1 MTAIAIVHPAPVVRQ
16 SRMMQ
21 AWLAHR
27 VILLRI
33 VVVVFSVLLLEVASR
48 LGWINP
54 VSFIPPSKMVRSAWD
69 ILIAGTYKTDI
80 LLTLSA
86 ASLAVILAVVF
97 GFLFG
102 VLLFKLPRVRRVL
115 DPLLLSY
122 YAVPIF
128 VLYPMLIVLLGLN
141 RWPLVA
147 LGFLFAVVA
156 MAVNTLNGLERVP
169 NVLLRT
175 ARMLR
180 MGRIQEVCLITL
192 PASLP
197 FVFTGIKL
205 SIVYS
210 FIAVIGGEFV
220 LSGAGFGY
228 QIAYAY
234 NNFDNPTMYGLMMLL
249 LVFVGTLN
257 LLLHAAEQRLY
268 QRRVLKEM
276 A

>member
-1 MTAIAIVHPAPVVRQ
+1 MTNATLAAAAPAPRQ
-16 SRMMQ
+16 GFGHALLR
-21 AWLAHR
+21 HR
-27 VILLRI
+27 VPLLRAA
-33 VVVVFSVLLLEVASR
+33 VVACMVLLLEVASR
-48 LGWINP
+48 LGWIDP
-54 VSFIPPSKMVRSAWD
+54 VSFIAPSRMAASAWD
-69 ILIAGTYKTDI
+69 ILLSGTYKADI
-80 LLTLSA
+80 MLTLYA
-86 ASLAVILAVVF
+86 AGLAVLLAVVF

-102 VLLFKLPRVRRVL
+102 VLLFKLPRLRRVL

-169 NVLLRT
+169 GVLLRT

-180 MGRIQEVCLITL
+180 MGRGQEVWLITL

-197 FVFTGIKL
+197 FVFTGVKL
-205 SIVYS
+205 AIVYS

-234 NNFDNPTMYGLMMLL
+234 NNFDNPTMYGLMLL
-249 LVFVGTLN
+249 LLLFVGTLN
-257 LLLHAAEQRLY
+257 LLLYSAEQRLY
-268 QRRVLKEM
+268 QRRVLKEI

>member
-1 MTAIAIVHPAPVVRQ
+1 MSAATLPHAAATGQ
-16 SRMMQ
+16 KSLKQ
-21 AWLAHR
+21 TWLRHR
-27 VILLRI
+27 VALLRAA
-33 VVVVFSVLLLEVASR
+33 VVTVAVLLLEVASR
-48 LGWINP
+48 IGWIDQ
-54 VSFIPPSKMVRSAWD
+54 VAFIPPSRMAASAWH
-69 ILIAGTYKTDI
+69 ILRAGTYKNDI
-80 LLTLSA
+80 LLTLYA
-86 ASLAVILAVVF
+86 AGLAVILAVAF

-102 VLLFKLPRVRRVL
+102 VLLFKLPRLRRVL

-128 VLYPMLIVLLGLN
+128 VLYPMLIVLFGLN

-169 NVLLRT
+169 GVLLRT
-175 ARMLR
+175 ARMLHLSR
-180 MGRIQEVCLITL
+180 VQEVRLITL

-205 SIVYS
+205 AIVYS

-234 NNFDNPTMYGLMMLL
+234 NNFDNPTMYGLMLL
-249 LVFVGTLN
+249 LLMFVGTLN
-257 LLLHAAEQRLY
+257 LLLHAMEQQLY
-268 QRRVLKEM
+268 QRRVVQEPT
-276 A
+276 

>member
-1 MTAIAIVHPAPVVRQ
+1 MSRVGWLRVAVVTG
-16 SRMMQ
+16 
-21 AWLAHR
+21 AVA
-27 VILLRI
+27 
-33 VVVVFSVLLLEVASR
+33 LLEIASR
-48 LGWINP
+48 LAWIDP
-54 VSFIPPSKMVRSAWD
+54 VSFIPPSRMALGAWK
-69 ILIAGTYKTDI
+69 LLASGAYLKDI
-80 LLTLSA
+80 LLTLGA
-86 ASLAVILAVVF
+86 AGLSVLLSVSV
-97 GFLFG
+97 GFLCG
-102 VLLFKLPRVRRVL
+102 VALFRLPRVRRVL

-128 VLYPMLIVLLGLN
+128 IFYPMLIVLFGLN

-147 LGFLFAVVA
+147 IGFLFAFVA

-169 NVLLRT
+169 QVLLRT

-180 MGRIQEVCLITL
+180 MSRLDEIRLITL

-210 FIAVIGGEFV
+210 FIAVIAGEFV

-228 QIAYAY
+228 QIAFAY
-234 NNFDNPTMYGLMMLL
+234 NNFDNPTMYGLMLL
-249 LVFVGTLN
+249 LLLFVGTIN

-268 QRRVLKEM
+268 QRRVLKET

>member
-1 MTAIAIVHPAPVVRQ
+1 MSAAALPHAAAPESTNRTQ
-16 SRMMQ
+16 SWRR
-21 AWLAHR
+21 HR
-27 VILLRI
+27 VTVLRTA
-33 VVVVFSVLLLEVASR
+33 VVVFAVALLEAASR

-54 VSFIPPSKMVRSAWD
+54 VSFIPPSKMAASAWH
-69 ILIAGTYKTDI
+69 ILRSGTYKTDI

-86 ASLAVILAVVF
+86 AGLAVVLAITF

-128 VLYPMLIVLLGLN
+128 VLYPMLIVLFGLN

-169 NVLLRT
+169 AVLLRT

-180 MGRIQEVCLITL
+180 LGRVQEVRLITL

-197 FVFTGIKL
+197 FVFTGVKL
-205 SIVYS
+205 AIVYS

-234 NNFDNPTMYGLMMLL
+234 NNFDNPTMYGLMLLL

-257 LLLHAAEQRLY
+257 LVLHAMEQRLY
-268 QRRVLKEM
+268 QRRVLKELT
-276 A
+276 

>member
-1 MTAIAIVHPAPVVRQ
+1 VIAAALPHEAVGQADLKH
-16 SRMMQ
+16 
-21 AWLAHR
+21 AWLRHR
-27 VILLRI
+27 VAVLRAA
-33 VVVVFSVLLLEVASR
+33 VVALAVLLLEAATR
-48 LGWINP
+48 LGWIDQ
-54 VSFIPPSKMVRSAWD
+54 VSFIPPSRMAASAWH
-69 ILIAGTYKTDI
+69 ILWSGTYKADI
-80 LLTLSA
+80 LLTLYA
-86 ASLAVILAVVF
+86 AGLAVILAVTF

-102 VLLFKLPRVRRVL
+102 VLLFKLPRLRRVL

-128 VLYPMLIVLLGLN
+128 VLYPMLIVLFGLN

-169 NVLLRT
+169 AVLLRT

-180 MGRIQEVCLITL
+180 LGRAQEVRLITL

-205 SIVYS
+205 AIVYS

-234 NNFDNPTMYGLMMLL
+234 NNFDNPTMYGLMLLL
-249 LVFVGTLN
+249 LVFVGALN
-257 LLLHAAEQRLY
+257 LLLHAMEQRLY
-268 QRRVLKEM
+268 QRRVLKELT
-276 A
+276 

>member
-1 MTAIAIVHPAPVVRQ
+1 MTSATLAGSSAPARPGVA
-16 SRMMQ
+16 Q
-21 AWLAHR
+21 ALFRNR
-27 VILLRI
+27 VPLLRAA
-33 VVVVFSVLLLEVASR
+33 VVAAAVLLLEVSSR
-48 LGWINP
+48 FGWIDP
-54 VSFIPPSKMVRSAWD
+54 VSFIPPSRMAASAWG
-69 ILIAGTYKTDI
+69 ILQSGTYNADI
-80 LLTLSA
+80 ALTLYA
-86 ASLAVILAVVF
+86 AGLAVLLAVVF

-102 VLLFKLPRVRRVL
+102 VLLFKLPRLRRVL

-128 VLYPMLIVLLGLN
+128 VLYPMLIVLFGLN

-169 NVLLRT
+169 AVLLRT

-180 MGRIQEVCLITL
+180 MGRAKEVWLITL

-197 FVFTGIKL
+197 FVFTGVKL
-205 SIVYS
+205 AIVYS

-234 NNFDNPTMYGLMMLL
+234 NNFDNPTMYGLMLL
-249 LVFVGTLN
+249 LLLFVGTLN
-257 LLLHAAEQRLY
+257 LLLHSAEQRLY
-268 QRRVLKEM
+268 QRRVLKEI

>member
-1 MTAIAIVHPAPVVRQ
+1 MTAIVIAHPVPTRR
-16 SRMMQ
+16 SGMKQ
-21 AWLAHR
+21 AWLTYR
-27 VILLRI
+27 VILLRTAVI
-33 VVVVFSVLLLEVASR
+33 ALSVLMLELASR
-48 LGWINP
+48 MGWIDS
-54 VSFIPPSKMVRSAWD
+54 VSFIPPSKMVLSAWD

-80 LLTLSA
+80 FLTLSA
-86 ASLAVILAVVF
+86 AGLAVILAVVF

-122 YAVPIF
+122 YAVPVF
-128 VLYPMLIVLLGLN
+128 VLYPLLIVLLGLN

-175 ARMLR
+175 ARMLH
-180 MGRIQEVCLITL
+180 MGRVREVWLITL

-257 LLLHAAEQRLY
+257 LLLHTAEQRLY
-268 QRRVLKEM
+268 QRRVLKEI

>member
-1 MTAIAIVHPAPVVRQ
+1 MSAAALPHAAAADQ
-16 SRMMQ
+16 ASLKA
-21 AWLAHR
+21 AWLRHR
-27 VILLRI
+27 AALLRTA
-33 VVVVFSVLLLEVASR
+33 VVALAVLLLEAAAR
-48 LGWINP
+48 IGWIDQAA
-54 VSFIPPSKMVRSAWD
+54 FIPPSRMAASAWH
-69 ILIAGTYKTDI
+69 ILLSGTYKSDI
-80 LLTLSA
+80 LLTLYA
-86 ASLAVILAVVF
+86 AGLAVILAVAF

-102 VLLFKLPRVRRVL
+102 VLLFKLPRLRRVL

-128 VLYPMLIVLLGLN
+128 VLYPMLIVLFGLN

-169 NVLLRT
+169 GVLLRT

-180 MGRIQEVCLITL
+180 LSRAQEVRLITL

-205 SIVYS
+205 AIVYS

-234 NNFDNPTMYGLMMLL
+234 NNFDNPTMYGLMLL
-249 LVFVGTLN
+249 LLSFVGTLN
-257 LLLHAAEQRLY
+257 LLLHAIEQRLY
-268 QRRVLKEM
+268 QRRVLREPT
-276 A
+276 